1 MKSLYNLESEYLR
14 IAEALTEGEVTEE
27 LEQALQINQS
37 ELQAKGLA
45 YGHMIKSIEYDVD
58 IIDVEIARLEAIR
71 NSRKNALDRLKT
83 NLKGAME
90 LYGIVELK
98 SPTMKV
104 SFRKSESVVV
114 NDLSQL
120 EERFIKVSP
129 PVKTADKV
137 AIKQAIKDGEDVQ
150 GAEIVINNNLTIK

>member
-45 YGHMIKSIEYDVD
+45 YGHMIKSLEYDVD

-120 EERFIKVSP
+120 EERFVKTQVS
-129 PVKTADKV
+129 KTADKV

-150 GAEIVINNNLTIK
+150 GAELVINQSLQIK

>member
-45 YGHMIKSIEYDVD
+45 YGHMIKSLEYDVD

-120 EERFIKVSP
+120 ESRF
-129 PVKTADKV
+129 VKTKLTKEADKV
-137 AIKQAIKDGEDVQ
+137 AIKQAIKDGESIL
-150 GAEIVINNNLTIK
+150 GAELVINNNIQIK